1 MINCPGCGELASSTY
16 AADVLP
22 DGRKRYVKCKNCGHH
37 WTTMEITTDE
47 YQRLRKLNGLDALI
61 CIREELTEILAESA
75 KKEEA
80 LTAANRELFDMSRE
94 NRKLKE
100 DNLQLDITVRKL
112 LDEKAREAERKAARM
127 GVTWI

>member
-1 MINCPGCGELASSTY
+1 M
-16 AADVLP
+16 
-22 DGRKRYVKCKNCGHH
+22 
-37 WTTMEITTDE
+37 DE
-47 YQRLRKLNGLDALI
+47 YQRLRKLNGLDVLI
-61 CIREELTEILAESA
+61 GFREELDRVLAESA

-80 LTAANRELFDMSRE
+80 LTEANRELFDMSRE

-112 LDEKAREAERKAARM
+112 LDEKAREADRKAARM